1 MVKGPGFAADNF
13 DYFRGSGCVEHFL
26 LSAPMTW
33 CISIRISFLF
43 PVAQQA
49 NTRLGRHIVAMS
61 KPHTIRHT
69 QKHTPDRNPLN

>member
-13 DYFRGSGCVEHFL
+13 DYFRGSDYVEHFL
-26 LSAPMTW
+26 LSVTPMTW

-43 PVAQQA
+43 PVAQQP
-49 NTRLGRHIVAMS
+49 NTRLGRHIVEMS

-69 QKHTPDRNPLN
+69 HTHAR